1 MLAGRATSQRTPSS
15 EFAYQANLD
24 SFALEIGHVPERPL
38 QEVRMSETIS
48 PRSGVFVEAP
58 ARAHRNRPI
67 ARGYGLLLGAAVSM
81 GLWAGLA
88 VAVMRV
94 WP

>member
-1 MLAGRATSQRTPSS
+1 
-15 EFAYQANLD
+15 
-24 SFALEIGHVPERPL
+24 
-38 QEVRMSETIS
+38 MSETIS
-48 PRSGVFVEAP
+48 PRSSVFVEAP

-67 ARGYGLLLGAAVSM
+67 ARGYGLLLGAAASM

-88 VAVMRV
+88 IAVIRV

>member
-1 MLAGRATSQRTPSS
+1 
-15 EFAYQANLD
+15 
-24 SFALEIGHVPERPL
+24 LEVGHVPERPL

-48 PRSGVFVEAP
+48 PRSAVFVAAP

-67 ARGYGLLLGAAVSM
+67 ARGYGLLLGAAVSV

-88 VAVMRV
+88 IALIGL